1 MQILKYN
8 LTKKKKNRMFHLA
21 SVLVCIGYMTFILA
35 RKNLGKNIFGT
46 CSTKA
51 VSTSIVFG
59 PFIVIFYSIIALI
72 AILYFN
78 KYVPDE

>member
-1 MQILKYN
+1 
-8 LTKKKKNRMFHLA
+8 MFHLVSA
-21 SVLVCIGYMTFILA
+21 IVCISYMGFILA
-35 RKNLGKNIFGT
+35 RNNQGKNIFGT

-59 PFIVIFYSIIALI
+59 PFIVIFYSIIAVI
-72 AILYFN
+72 SILYFN